1 MTAAADGGM
10 VPGRDPGLQPE
21 RTSLAW
27 RRTLLA
33 LLVADFFIWR
43 SWLTHLGLEH
53 SQEHS
58 PEQGGPFGYALGL
71 GIAAAAAAAATALIA
86 GCVIARARVLR
97 RGTDAPS
104 AALLR
109 TAAGAVLLLA
119 AAVAASIVLSR

>member
-1 MTAAADGGM
+1 MSAGTDAGT

-53 SQEHS
+53 SREHV
-58 PEQGGPFGYALGL
+58 PEQGGPGGYALGL
-71 GIAAAAAAAATALIA
+71 GIAATAAAAATVLIA
-86 GCVIARARVLR
+86 GCVIVRARVLR

>member
-1 MTAAADGGM
+1 MTAVADGGT

-43 SWLTHLGLEH
+43 SWLTHLGLERI
-53 SQEHS
+53 QEHS
-58 PEQGGPFGYALGL
+58 PEQGGPGGYALGL
-71 GIAAAAAAAATALIA
+71 GIAAAAAAAATVLIA

-104 AALLR
+104 AGLLR
-109 TAAGAVLLLA
+109 TAAVAVLLLA